1 LVTNPI
7 AKNTL
12 GYRRWVENLYLLPQ
26 ANSPM
31 FTKTPETS
39 AELAAALLI
48 HYSFDLSGYTAIEL
62 VNRWQ
67 NQYPLDW
74 LHLAVIEALYQGRYK
89 AISVQQILA
98 FWQRREQAIYH
109 FNMEFER
116 LICSKFPEIL
126 TALTT
131 PALPPADEDVS
142 SENVA
147 NVANLAGTTNY
158 SYAVND
164 EYEQNQNAAV
174 QVINRQTQTLS
185 SRVESQRAKNILASS
200 TLNVAS
206 SDVKSKFNSQP
217 ELPNPTSSSNPDT
230 KLLTS
235 TVNHPPI
242 GRFTPETSDRTESFT
257 SKLKAISKD
266 KSQRVATH
274 RQFDMEHSPQ
284 RW

>member
-1 LVTNPI
+1 
-7 AKNTL
+7 
-12 GYRRWVENLYLLPQ
+12 
-26 ANSPM
+26 M
-31 FTKTPETS
+31 FTKAPETS
-39 AELAAALLI
+39 AELAAALLV

-98 FWQRREQAIYH
+98 FWQRRGQAIYH

-131 PALPPADEDVS
+131 PALPPADEHS
-142 SENVA
+142 TAENVA
-147 NVANLAGTTNY
+147 NVANLAATTAALP
-158 SYAVND
+158 AVENQ
-164 EYEQNQNAAV
+164 YEQQQNTAV
-174 QVINRQTQTLS
+174 QVINRQTEVAS
-185 SRVESQRAKNILASS
+185 NPEDSQRVRNILASS
-200 TLNVAS
+200 TLSGTGS
-206 SDVKSKFNSQP
+206 SVKSRGNSQP
-217 ELPNPTSSSNPDT
+217 MLPSSLPSTNPDKST

-242 GRFTPETSDRTESFT
+242 GRFTPERCDRTESFT
-257 SKLKAISKD
+257 SKLRAISN
-266 KSQRVATH
+266 
-274 RQFDMEHSPQ
+274 ESPQ
-284 RW
+284 IW

>member
-1 LVTNPI
+1 
-7 AKNTL
+7 
-12 GYRRWVENLYLLPQ
+12 
-26 ANSPM
+26 M
-31 FTKTPETS
+31 FTKAPETS

-48 HYSFDLSGYTAIEL
+48 HYSFDLTGYSAIEL

-98 FWQRREQAIYH
+98 FWQRREQPIHH

-131 PALPPADEDVS
+131 PANEDVI

-147 NVANLAGTTNY
+147 NVANLPGT
-158 SYAVND
+158 SAAND
-164 EYEQNQNAAV
+164 EYEQSQNASV
-174 QVINRQTQTLS
+174 QVIPRQTQTVS
-185 SRVESQRAKNILASS
+185 SRVESQRVKNLLASS
-200 TLNVAS
+200 TLSATTTG
-206 SDVKSKFNSQP
+206 VKSRLNSQP
-217 ELPNPTSSSNPDT
+217 MLPNGNSSSNPDKQP

-235 TVNHPPI
+235 SVNHPPI
-242 GRFTPETSDRTESFT
+242 GQFTPETSDRSESFT
-257 SKLKAISKD
+257 SKLKAIFNEKP
-266 KSQRVATH
+266 QRVPTH
-274 RQFDMEHSPQ
+274 RQLDIQS
-284 RW
+284 